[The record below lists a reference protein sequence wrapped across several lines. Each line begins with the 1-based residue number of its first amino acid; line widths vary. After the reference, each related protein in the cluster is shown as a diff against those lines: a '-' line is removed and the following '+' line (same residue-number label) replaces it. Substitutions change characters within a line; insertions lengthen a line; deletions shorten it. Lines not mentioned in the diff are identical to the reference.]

1 MCGFFTMTWNR
12 HGGNPL
18 LGNPCQFRHPTTP
31 TPGTGHAFA
40 AALAKVPSSSGAAEV
55 PWEWWHIWSL
65 KGMMKAGQ
73 KPATDVAHLLYTHQ
87 LQLTTTKKSSLQ
99 SLKGDTAKKY
109 AMISKIAFVVWGVH
123 SFPRF
128 FNLLNPHF
136 VLPNLYFT
144 FWTYRNWVL
153 NASWMTW
160 GRHDRL
166 RPFYIL
172 NSAWILQFL
181 YLPCNAICL
190 NRRI

>member
-87 LQLTTTKKSSLQ
+87 LQLTTTKKAVYSH
-99 SLKGDTAKKY
+99 
-109 AMISKIAFVVWGVH
+109 SKEIQRRSTQW
-123 SFPRF
+123 SRRLR
-128 FNLLNPHF
+128 LLCEVFIHF
-136 VLPNLYFT
+136 LVFST
-144 FWTYRNWVL
+144 FW
-153 NASWMTW
+153 
-160 GRHDRL
+160 
-166 RPFYIL
+166 IL
-172 NSAWILQFL
+172 TLCS
-181 YLPCNAICL
+181 
-190 NRRI
+190 RIFTLLFGPTEIGFWTPLEWREEDMIGWDLFIF